1 MVRIV
6 KKPNLVTLVTAALIA
21 TVVRVF
27 FYLIGGK
34 EGSYLRESIENMG
47 VTVVILE
54 VCIVMLRFFTT
65 FQLLDKFNH
74 YIPERYEL
82 IAFTITGMTITFLW
96 TTLPNIIFTTPE
108 YVNDAMMYL
117 TNRPFEPVPILV
129 EYISLYLLNNKIMSE
144 QTSLS
149 ILCMAMI
156 SVIIAISDATK
167 HGNTIFPMIQNQS
180 AVATMNPE
188 SVYHS
193 SHTLL
198 DPKEPSSLYF
208 EDL

>member
-1 MVRIV
+1 MA
-6 KKPNLVTLVTAALIA
+6 KEANLVTLVTAALVA

-65 FQLLDKFNH
+65 FKVIDKFTK
-74 YIPERYEL
+74 YIPEKYEL
-82 IAFTITGMTITFLW
+82 IAFTATGMTITFLW
-96 TTLPNIIFTTPE
+96 TTIPNMMLENPE
-108 YVNDAMMYL
+108 YVNDAMIYL
-117 TNRPFEPVPILV
+117 TNRPFEPIPILV
-129 EYISLYLLNNKIMSE
+129 EYISLYLLNNKIISE
-144 QTSLS
+144 HTSLS

-156 SVIIAISDATK
+156 SVIVAISDVTQ
-167 HGNTIFPMIQNQS
+167 HGNTIFPRIQNQS
-180 AVATMNPE
+180 AVPTINPE
-188 SVYHS
+188 SVYQLS
-193 SHTLL
+193 SHTLP